1 MIVAIHQPNFFPWLG
16 YFEKISRADRFIFLD
31 DVQFPKS
38 GAGVNSNRVKML
50 VSGEARWITASIA
63 RNFEGNR
70 RINQVEFNASEYWRE
85 KMIKS
90 LETNYKKA
98 QYFDEVFSFL
108 QTLIDNPE
116 SNVSKYNCNAI
127 LSISEKLGIQTNR
140 FCWSSELPHVGNSND
155 LLVSL
160 TKLVGGTAYLTG
172 KGAVAY
178 LDEAIYETAGVRLIH
193 QDFVHPEYSQH
204 NTVSFIAGLSIV
216 DALMNIGYK
225 GVAELLACS

>member
-16 YFEKISRADRFIFLD
+16 YFEKIVHADKFIFLD

-38 GAGVNSNRVKML
+38 GAGANSNRVKLL

-63 RNFEGNR
+63 RKFEGNR
-70 RINQVEFNASEYWRE
+70 RINQVEFNTSEFWRE

-98 QYFDEVFSFL
+98 QHFDEVFPFL
-108 QTLIDNPE
+108 QSLVDNPE
-116 SNVSKYNCNAI
+116 TNVSKYNCNAI
-127 LSISEKLGIQTNR
+127 LGISEKLGIQFNR

-178 LDEAIYETAGVRLIH
+178 LDEAVYKTADVRLIH
-193 QDFVHPEYSQH
+193 QDFEHPEYSQH
-204 NTVSFIAGLSIV
+204 NSVSFVAGLSIV

-225 GVAELLACS
+225 GVTELLTCS